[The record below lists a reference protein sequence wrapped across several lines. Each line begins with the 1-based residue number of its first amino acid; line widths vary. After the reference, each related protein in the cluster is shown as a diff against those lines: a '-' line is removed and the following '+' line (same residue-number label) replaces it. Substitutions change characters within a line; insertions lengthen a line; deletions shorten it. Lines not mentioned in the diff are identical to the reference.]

1 MYSCRQ
7 AEVPLVWL
15 VQLMC
20 TARAVFPS
28 LRVLLALVVVYPLLP
43 GGRWRALVAMRSWL
57 AVLCTLLLLMLPCLA
72 LWRSLPDLVALSPR
86 LARPAW
92 AQVVAWS
99 SALVQAAPVVVL
111 PRVSLPVRVRLARA
125 GTLLLLLVRAWMLG
139 AQPLPLALVARSA
152 SARVAWRSRLGRAV
166 CP

>member
-1 MYSCRQ
+1 
-7 AEVPLVWL
+7 
-15 VQLMC
+15 
-20 TARAVFPS
+20 
-28 LRVLLALVVVYPLLP
+28 
-43 GGRWRALVAMRSWL
+43 L

-72 LWRSLPDLVALSPR
+72 LWRSLPDLMALSPR

-125 GTLLLLLVRAWMLG
+125 GTLLLLLVRA
-139 AQPLPLALVARSA
+139 
-152 SARVAWRSRLGRAV
+152 
-166 CP
+166 